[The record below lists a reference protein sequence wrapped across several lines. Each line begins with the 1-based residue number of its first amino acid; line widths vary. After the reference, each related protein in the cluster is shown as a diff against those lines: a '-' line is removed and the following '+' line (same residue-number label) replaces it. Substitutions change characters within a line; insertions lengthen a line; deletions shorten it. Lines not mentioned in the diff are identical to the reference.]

1 MNQCCAVINSPAFFQ
16 SFVSRHEFPTNQVP
30 ESFPNVLVWQQIP
43 TTVLTMPS
51 KSDSFLR
58 WLVAPAGI
66 QSVFC
71 ISIKE
76 LMLFRF
82 ASVGCRWL
90 PSERPHSHF
99 LEIVSIQG
107 TQGGFIL
114 LCCILKDAA
123 SCIEG
128 TNKEMEKGDK
138 VTKDTPDI
146 TGQSESVELDLL
158 VPAKTG
164 RDKKRKTILLDT
176 RRSHDLDRQ
185 MTRLGVHV

>member
-1 MNQCCAVINSPAFFQ
+1 M
-16 SFVSRHEFPTNQVP
+16 
-30 ESFPNVLVWQQIP
+30 
-43 TTVLTMPS
+43 
-51 KSDSFLR
+51 
-58 WLVAPAGI
+58 
-66 QSVFC
+66 
-71 ISIKE
+71 
-76 LMLFRF
+76 
-82 ASVGCRWL
+82 
-90 PSERPHSHF
+90 
-99 LEIVSIQG
+99 
-107 TQGGFIL
+107 